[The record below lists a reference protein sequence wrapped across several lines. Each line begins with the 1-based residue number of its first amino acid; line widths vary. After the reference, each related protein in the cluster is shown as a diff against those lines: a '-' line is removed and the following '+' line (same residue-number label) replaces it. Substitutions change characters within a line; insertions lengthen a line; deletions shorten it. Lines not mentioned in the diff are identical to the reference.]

1 MNKLLA
7 LLHIFGA
14 LALAATAAA
23 AIANMVVMVNLP
35 DTISVVNL
43 LIGVVV
49 IVPCLLA
56 IARILLRRG
65 LTSLRGG
72 KGQKIRRDAMGE

>member
-1 MNKLLA
+1 MNKFFSLLQ
-7 LLHIFGA
+7 IFGA
-14 LALAATAAA
+14 LVLA
-23 AIANMVVMVNLP
+23 AIAAVAIGNMVLMATMR

-56 IARILLRRG
+56 LARILLRRG
-65 LTSLRGG
+65 LTGLRNR
-72 KGQKIRRDAMGE
+72 KD

>member
-7 LLHIFGA
+7 LLQILGA
-14 LALAATAAA
+14 LVLA
-23 AIANMVVMVNLP
+23 AIAAITIGNMVMMAGMS

-65 LTSLRGG
+65 LAGLR
-72 KGQKIRRDAMGE
+72 KHRD

>member
-7 LLHIFGA
+7 LLQIFA
-14 LALAATAAA
+14 AIALAAIAAA
-23 AIANMVVMVNLP
+23 AIGNMVLMVNLP

-43 LIGVVV
+43 LIGVIV

-65 LTSLRGG
+65 LAALRGDKNG
-72 KGQKIRRDAMGE
+72 GGMQ

>member
-7 LLHIFGA
+7 LLQIFGA
-14 LALAATAAA
+14 LALAALAAA
-23 AIANMVVMVNLP
+23 AIGNMVMMANMP

-56 IARILLRRG
+56 IARLLLRRG
-65 LTSLRGG
+65 LAGLRGEG
-72 KGQKIRRDAMGE
+72 RNEVAK

>member
-7 LLHIFGA
+7 LLQILGA
-14 LALAATAAA
+14 LALAAIAAVT
-23 AIANMVVMVNLP
+23 IGNMVMMAGMP

-65 LTSLRGG
+65 LAGLR
-72 KGQKIRRDAMGE
+72 KHRN

>member
-7 LLHIFGA
+7 LLQILGA
-14 LALAATAAA
+14 LALAAIAAVT
-23 AIANMVVMVNLP
+23 IGNMVMMAGMS

-65 LTSLRGG
+65 LAGLRSRKQQGG
-72 KGQKIRRDAMGE
+72 VE

>member
-7 LLHIFGA
+7 LLQILGA
-14 LALAATAAA
+14 LALAAIAAVT
-23 AIANMVVMVNLP
+23 IGNMVMMAGMS

-43 LIGVVV
+43 LVGVVV

-65 LTSLRGG
+65 LAGLRSRRQQGG
-72 KGQKIRRDAMGE
+72 AE

>member
-1 MNKLLA
+1 MNRLLA
-7 LLHIFGA
+7 LLQILGA
-14 LALAATAAA
+14 LALAAIAAVT
-23 AIANMVVMVNLP
+23 IGNMVMMASMP

-65 LTSLRGG
+65 LAELRKHG
-72 KGQKIRRDAMGE
+72 D